1 MTTVLVTGA
10 GAIIGYGII
19 RSLRT
24 SEKEIQIIG
33 ADIFPDAVGQAWTDK
48 FVVAPYTS
56 SAEYS
61 DWLKSTIIRNEVDL
75 VIPGIEQDVH
85 FISEYRDNFSDLP
98 VTLALNDRRLIR
110 LSKDKW
116 LMHQELLESNSDAR
130 IASYLDVDFDRISR
144 TLGLPFIVKPRKSY
158 ASKGLVRVSNR
169 SDFAK
174 AFEQLGSELMAQPIV
189 GNDDEE
195 YTVGVFGDGRGK
207 VCSSIIF
214 QRRLAPDGSTVK
226 AWVRQNSE
234 LDEVIASLCAHFKPI
249 GPTNLQ
255 FRKDGEYWGL
265 LEINPRVSSSTSIR
279 TAFGYNEAEMCLDFY
294 LEGKD
299 IVQPIIRNGFA
310 ARYIE
315 DKIFNDRNH
324 F

>member
-1 MTTVLVTGA
+1 MTTVLVTGV

-19 RSLRT
+19 RSLRA
-24 SEKEIQIIG
+24 SGQDVQIIG
-33 ADIFPDAVGQAWTDK
+33 ADIFPDAVGQAWADK
-48 FVVAPYTS
+48 FVVAPFTS
-56 SAEYS
+56 SDEYS
-61 DWLKSTIIRNEVDL
+61 NWLRSIIIQNKVDL
-75 VIPGIEQDVH
+75 VIPGIEQDVQ

-98 VTLALNDRRLIR
+98 VKLALNDRRLTH
-110 LSKDKW
+110 LSTDKW
-116 LMHQELLESNSDAR
+116 LMHQELLEINSNVR
-130 IASYLDVDFDRISR
+130 IASYLDGNFDSLSQI
-144 TLGLPFIVKPRKSY
+144 LGLPFIVKPRKSY
-158 ASKGLVRVSNR
+158 ASKGLVKVRNR
-169 SDFAK
+169 SDFMRGSEK
-174 AFEQLGSELMAQPIV
+174 LGSELMAQPIV
-189 GNDDEE
+189 GNDNDE
-195 YTVGVFGDGRGK
+195 YTVGVFGDGQGK

-214 QRRLAPDGSTVK
+214 QRRLAPEGSTVK

-255 FRKDGEYWGL
+255 FRKDGEFWGL

-294 LEGKD
+294 VEGKD
-299 IVQPIIRNGFA
+299 IVQPSIRNGFA

-315 DKIFNDRNH
+315 DQIFYDRDH